1 MFITIVLQYLQTRSA
16 SSREFREGGGLKA
29 PAGRDLWLG
38 ELPLRA
44 GERLCHREDGGQHRE
59 EQVTGPHVIQGELE
73 EGRNCLLR

>member
-1 MFITIVLQYLQTRSA
+1 MMMLITVSQYLKTRPA
-16 SSREFREGGGLKA
+16 SSREFREGGGLQS

-59 EQVTGPHVIQGELE
+59 EQVTGREKLFIALTGYGIYV
-73 EGRNCLLR
+73 